1 MRTKHILFTMALGA
15 AFAACTSEEDF
26 KVAVNDTNANLA
38 IRPVVG
44 SEFVLGGDE
53 AATRLG
59 LGSGAR
65 PVWGQNDKVGA
76 AIIDV
81 PTYTSESNYAS
92 EIEGGKKA
100 LELYNIVEY
109 YGCNNAFT
117 TSDGGKTWSA
127 EHPMVE
133 GNYLFYAPYQEG
145 LALRSP
151 LVVAVPR
158 IQQATSEKKAL
169 EDFYNGDNIV
179 QVGYKFITNTE
190 TQRPSVTLYNIFA
203 YPQFTITNNFNGGL
217 FNEGT
222 VGTKYTE
229 KYTGTIH
236 VDSIQFVNVGADKA
250 SKSNA
255 LVVGGQLLNSNET
268 AKDATQ
274 ARSGLIAQLKQKAN
288 GFDADGNWWD
298 LDKMLKEVQ
307 TTDLLSSTNQI
318 KSGRHGMADVITTL
332 VVDQD
337 IESGKSIDLYCVM
350 PAYRFNFNNDQLMAN
365 LYVTINNVQYEIC
378 DASVS
383 TTGAI
388 QTSAATAGYV
398 FDAKKNAGLTTLSL
412 MAGQRL
418 PAEALRVTTDEN
430 GNQEYAQKTDVKD
443 LLTIDLSG
451 KVAVRMG
458 ALNEGITT
466 TAQLIEKIQNAAN
479 GTAWAEGDDAVDGS
493 TKGFKI
499 APVNSVVINSAL
511 INALATDNQNDGG
524 AFTIQTVVPISNDVK
539 VKAVSGTKV
548 TFVSNTNKEY
558 DITLKDAVTDNN
570 SAENKYAIID
580 GTDVP
585 SAYNENTVAIVTGTQ
600 SISAAKLKSLH
611 VIETSGIATLSSALV
626 AGNIRVDGTLTTG
639 SNDVTADEIYNSG
652 TINVSKT
659 ITGTVSNNGV
669 IDAKAAVASV
679 TVTDGMG
686 KVLINESVATNG
698 VKIGSSATQEVVYVC
713 TSALATTQIEAA
725 AALSAVNAI
734 QAKGTTTLVADDIAK
749 LANIKKI
756 IIDSAINTQATATF
770 NMTGITVELTKTA
783 TWTGTNVAQTIVQG
797 VHINLGSYQLNLNN
811 IAVNGTSENTADT
824 SKIVAD
830 GISATWNGGA
840 SGQN

>member
-81 PTYTSESNYAS
+81 PTYTSESDYAGK
-92 EIEGGKKA
+92 IESGKKA

-217 FNEGT
+217 FNEET

-236 VDSIQFVNVGADKA
+236 VDSVQFVNVAADKA

-255 LVVGGQLLNSNET
+255 LVVGGQLLNSNQT
-268 AKDATQ
+268 AQDATK
-274 ARSGLIAQLKQKAN
+274 ATSGLIAELKQKAN

-307 TTDLLSSTNQI
+307 TVDLLSSTNQI
-318 KSGRHGMADVITTL
+318 KSGRHDMADVITTL

-337 IESGKSIDLYCVM
+337 VESGKSIDLYCVM
-350 PAYRFNFNNDQLMAN
+350 PAYRFNFTNDQLMAK

-383 TTGAI
+383 AAGAI

-466 TAQLIEKIQNAAN
+466 TAQLIDKIQNAAN
-479 GTAWAEGDDAVDGS
+479 GTAWAEGDDALDGS
-493 TKGFKI
+493 TKGFEI

-511 INALATDNQNDGG
+511 INALATDNQNEGG
-524 AFTIQTVVPISNDVK
+524 AFTIETVVPISNDVK
-539 VKAVSGTKV
+539 VEAVDGTKV
-548 TFVSNTNKEY
+548 TFVSNTNKKY
-558 DITLKDAVTDNN
+558 DITLKGAVTDNG
-570 SAENKYAIID
+570 SAETKYAIID
-580 GTDVP
+580 NTDVP
-585 SAYNENTVAIVTGTQ
+585 SDFNENTVAIVTGTQ
-600 SISAAKLKSLH
+600 SIGATKLKSLH
-611 VIETSGIATLSSALV
+611 VSASGNATLTAALV

-652 TINVSKT
+652 TINVSKA

-734 QAKGTTTLVADDIAK
+734 QAKGATTLVADDIAK

-756 IIDSAINTQATATF
+756 IIDSAINTLATATF
-770 NMTGITVELTKTA
+770 NMTGITVELTKAA

-824 SKIVAD
+824 GKIVAD

>member
-81 PTYTSESNYAS
+81 PTYASESNYAS
-92 EIEGGKKA
+92 EIEAGKKA

-236 VDSIQFVNVGADKA
+236 VDSVQFVNVAADKV

-255 LVVGGQLLNSNET
+255 LVVGGQLLNSNHT
-268 AKDATQ
+268 DQDATE
-274 ARSGLIAQLKQKAN
+274 ATSGLIAELKQKAN
-288 GFDADGNWWD
+288 GFDADGDWWD
-298 LDKMLKEVQ
+298 LDKMLKDVQ
-307 TTDLLSSTNQI
+307 TVDLLSTSNRI
-318 KSGRHGMADVITTL
+318 MNGRYKMADVITTL

-337 IESGKSIDLYCVM
+337 VESGKSIDLYCVM
-350 PAYRFNFNNDQLMAN
+350 PAYRFNFTNDQLMAK

-383 TTGAI
+383 AAGAI

-466 TAQLIEKIQNAAN
+466 TAQLIDKIQNAAN
-479 GTAWAEGDDAVDGS
+479 GTAWAEGDDALDGS

-511 INALATDNQNDGG
+511 INALATDNQNEGG
-524 AFTIQTVVPISNDVK
+524 SFTITTVVPISNDVK
-539 VKAVSGTKV
+539 VKAVNGTKV

-558 DITLKDAVTDNN
+558 DITLKDAVTDGS
-570 SAENKYAIID
+570 SAGNKYAIINAQ
-580 GTDVP
+580 VP
-585 SAYNENTVAIVTGTQ
+585 SDFNENTVAIVTGTQ
-600 SISAAKLKSLH
+600 SISATKLKSLH
-611 VIETSGIATLSSALV
+611 VSASGNATLNAALL
-626 AGNIRVDGTLTTG
+626 AGNIRVDGTLTTA

-652 TINVSKT
+652 TINVSKA

-713 TSALATTQIEAA
+713 SSTLATTQIEAA

-734 QAKGTTTLVADDIAK
+734 QAKGATTLVADDIAK

-756 IIDSAINTQATATF
+756 IIDSDINTHATATF
-770 NMTGITVELTKTA
+770 NMTGITVELTKAA
-783 TWTGTNVAQTIVQG
+783 TWAGTNVAQTIVQG
-797 VHINLGSYQLNLNN
+797 VHINLGSYQLDLNN

-824 SKIVAD
+824 GKIVAD